1 MSKKVAIAVK
11 IIVGIGL
18 LFGGVALLRS
28 MPEAARYWRVLPISL
43 YRRWLRPVRA
53 WCRRLGEPYGG
64 QKTSGR

>member
-28 MPEAARYWRVLPISL
+28 MRRQRAIGASCHIFVSALAA
-43 YRRWLRPVRA
+43 A
-53 WCRRLGEPYGG
+53 C
-64 QKTSGR
+64 SGMVSATG

>member
-28 MPEAARYWRVLPISL
+28 MPEASALLARPAISL

-64 QKTSGR
+64 